1 MSEALTFTKTKQG
14 WALPMMPEMAATAG
28 VAEGSIIVLHLQRG
42 KVEAE
47 ILPPPT
53 AEMERAV
60 QESLDKF
67 GAAFAEMKRSRNT
80 FS

>member
-1 MSEALTFTKTKQG
+1 MNESLAFNKTEQG
-14 WALPMMPEMAATAG
+14 WALTMLTEMA
-28 VAEGSIIVLHLQRG
+28 VAADVAHGSIIVLHLQPG

-53 AEMERAV
+53 DEMKQAV

-67 GAAFAEMKRSRNT
+67 GVAFAEMKRCGD
-80 FS
+80 

>member
-1 MSEALTFTKTKQG
+1 MPETLTFTKTAQG
-14 WALPMMPEMAATAG
+14 WALPMLAEMAATAG
-28 VAEGSIIVLHLQRG
+28 VAEGSLIVLHLQPG

-53 AEMERAV
+53 AEMRHAV

-67 GAAFAEMKRSRNT
+67 GEAFAELKRRGD
-80 FS
+80 